1 MKPHLSEFNVITKR
15 CKSSV
20 RYVTNWKLKMFVASE
35 GKKCM
40 NCDEFDFDV
49 NGLQWADSWQFAVE
63 S

>member
-1 MKPHLSEFNVITKR
+1 
-15 CKSSV
+15 
-20 RYVTNWKLKMFVASE
+20 MFVASE